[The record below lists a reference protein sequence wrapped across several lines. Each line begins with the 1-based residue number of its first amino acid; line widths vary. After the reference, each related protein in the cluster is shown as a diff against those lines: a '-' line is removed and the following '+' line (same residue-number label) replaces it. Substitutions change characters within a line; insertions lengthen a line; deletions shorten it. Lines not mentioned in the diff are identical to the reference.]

1 MTTLISLLVR
11 LYAAVFGALQR
22 LTDRW
27 LIGLAA
33 RFVFAGVLFVYF
45 WNSAMTKMGPGL
57 FGFLKPTDG
66 AYVQILP
73 QMMEAAGYDSSAIAF
88 FPYGLIV
95 LLGTW
100 AEILLPVMIVLG
112 LFTRAASLGFIAFI
126 VVMSYVDITG
136 HNLDAATIGA
146 LFDGKPDGLIADQ
159 RLMWGFLLLV
169 LTVRGAGAISMD
181 FLLARWWRNRY

>member
-11 LYAAVFGALQR
+11 LYAAVFGTLQR

-27 LIGLAA
+27 LIGLSA
-33 RFVFAGVLFVYF
+33 RFIFAGVLFVYF
-45 WNSAMTKMGPGL
+45 WNSALTKIGPGL
-57 FGFLKPTDG
+57 FGFLEPTDG

-73 QMMEAAGYDSSAIAF
+73 KMMEAAGYDTSAIEF

-100 AEILLPVMIVLG
+100 AEFLLPLMIVLG
-112 LFTRAASLGFIAFI
+112 LFTRAASLGFIVFI
-126 VVMSYVDITG
+126 AVMSYVDITG

-146 LFDGKPDGLIADQ
+146 LFDGKPGGLIADQ

-169 LTVRGAGAISMD
+169 LALRGGGAISLD
-181 FLLARWWRNRY
+181 HLLARWWQNRY

>member
-1 MTTLISLLVR
+1 MLVR
-11 LYAAVFGALQR
+11 LYAAVFGTLQR

-33 RFVFAGVLFVYF
+33 RFVFASALFVYF
-45 WNSAMTKMGPGL
+45 WNSALTKIGPGL
-57 FGFLKPTDG
+57 LGFLEPTDG

-73 QMMEAAGYDSSAIAF
+73 KMMEAAGYDTSAIEF

-100 AEILLPVMIVLG
+100 AEFLLPLMIVLG
-112 LFTRAASLGFIAFI
+112 LFTRAASLGFIVFI
-126 VVMSYVDITG
+126 AVMSYVDITG
-136 HNLDAATIGA
+136 HNLDAATIGT
-146 LFDGKPDGLIADQ
+146 LFDGKPGGLIADQ

-169 LTVRGAGAISMD
+169 LALRGAGAISLD
-181 FLLARWWRNRY
+181 HLLARWWRERY

>member
-45 WNSAMTKMGPGL
+45 WNSAMTKVGPGL
-57 FGFLKPTDG
+57 FGFLQPTDG

-169 LTVRGAGAISMD
+169 LTVRGAGAISLDYM
-181 FLLARWWRNRY
+181 LARWWRNRY